1 MILLNKFKPL
11 KKYSIEWGI
20 FLKKQIIEQYIYYNI
35 DFLIFLNGYNKKY
48 WKETHW
54 HSRSKQFG
62 DEWIVNNYHFLFFHI
77 FEIF

>member
-48 WKETHW
+48 
-54 HSRSKQFG
+54 
-62 DEWIVNNYHFLFFHI
+62 
-77 FEIF
+77 